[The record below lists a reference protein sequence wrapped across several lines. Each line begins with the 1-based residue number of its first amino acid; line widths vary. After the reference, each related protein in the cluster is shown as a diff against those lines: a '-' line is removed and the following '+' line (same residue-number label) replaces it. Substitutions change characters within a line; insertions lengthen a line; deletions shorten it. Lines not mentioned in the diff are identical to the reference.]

1 MDNVRRNLCELLRLS
16 GMTSKELADKLSYS
30 LEDMDRILFGELM
43 LRPAE
48 LEMIAEYFRVSKKE
62 LIHGTIT
69 ANKTVT
75 TEDLLD
81 KAYEQGY
88 LSGFDFSLLIQKLL
102 VSEGGWVLD
111 TGNYEN
117 VNAEVALRLVKKI
130 KKHPK
135 LWKRFFMVA

>member
-1 MDNVRRNLCELLRLS
+1 MDNIRRNLCELLRLS
-16 GMTSKELADKLSYS
+16 GMTSKEFADKLGYS
-30 LEDMDRILFGELM
+30 LEDIDRVLFGELM

-48 LEMIAEYFRVSKKE
+48 LDMVAEYFRVSKRE
-62 LIHGTIT
+62 LISGTIT

-75 TEDLLD
+75 KEDLLD
-81 KAYEQGY
+81 KAYEQGH

-117 VNAEVALRLVKKI
+117 VNAEVALRLVEKI
-130 KKHPK
+130 KRHPR
-135 LWKRFFMVA
+135 LWKKFFMVA